1 MEYKMDTG
9 SIPVYSTGEKMEND
23 YEDEID
29 KLIGDLEDIGVFEW
43 VGMDETGERILKP
56 NMELMKIHAP
66 DMYQQILED
75 LDAELYNLFQLGY
88 VDVEFDESGEPLY
101 AINEKGREV
110 MKENGLILD
119 MDEEYNEGTI

>member
-1 MEYKMDTG
+1 
-9 SIPVYSTGEKMEND
+9 MEND